1 MVLICKQGNCDH
13 SCIFYGFSLAGKSIK
28 LLVGA
33 SLPKSCD
40 GIQGPRPAAII
51 LGIIGL
57 LLCTISVGKFI
68 SAAPANPLSIIGYI
82 VGTIAMLVFLTQL
95 FRWNLPII
103 GEPRTALIILAAAII
118 IKSVTARFG
127 YLLTK

>member
-1 MVLICKQGNCDH
+1 MKNISLLIFEILITGL
-13 SCIFYGFSLAGKSIK
+13 F
-28 LLVGA
+28 LVFGL
-33 SLPKSCD
+33 SQHKFL

-51 LGIIGL
+51 LSIIGL

-118 IKSVTARFG
+118 IKSVAARFC